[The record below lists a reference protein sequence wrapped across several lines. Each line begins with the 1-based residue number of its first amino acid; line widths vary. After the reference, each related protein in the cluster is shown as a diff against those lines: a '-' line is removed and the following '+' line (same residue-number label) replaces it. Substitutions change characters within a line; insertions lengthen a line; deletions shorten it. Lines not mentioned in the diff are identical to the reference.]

1 MKKVVDSIV
10 QEANGLPEQQL
21 REVLAMVK
29 GMDAANK
36 INQEQGA

>member
-1 MKKVVDSIV
+1 MREEIINAIRNLS
-10 QEANGLPEQQL
+10 EQQL
-21 REVLAMVK
+21 REVLAMVR